1 MNRTRVIC
9 STSQCTN
16 DAVIIVEGIGPLCT
30 RCDIEE
36 QQKHKIIC
44 RHCKVPMISK
54 TMLHPVWGMEHA
66 SWCPRV
72 KWN

>member
-36 QQKHKIIC
+36 QQKHLSLIHI
-44 RHCKVPMISK
+44 
-54 TMLHPVWGMEHA
+54 
-66 SWCPRV
+66 
-72 KWN
+72 